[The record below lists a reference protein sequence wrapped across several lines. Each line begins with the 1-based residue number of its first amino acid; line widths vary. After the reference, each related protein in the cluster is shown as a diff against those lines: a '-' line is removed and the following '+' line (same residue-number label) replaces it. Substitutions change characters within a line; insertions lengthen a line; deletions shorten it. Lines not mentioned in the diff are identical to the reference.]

1 MIELKCGEGVLDRS
15 KALPAFVPV
24 VLSACWHAQDPHSW
38 QPYNKTL
45 LKRLRE
51 SEPEVCGRHR
61 TVDTD
66 AGRCL
71 QFQRSLRELAD
82 NRRMALPELVR
93 EIFSPTSRAVPPQSK
108 QRFWVMGLGEGAD
121 RWEDFFERGIAAI
134 AYTDQVSGDLL
145 RYPSKEKL
153 AAAFG
158 LGPNDA
164 ATRACHEFPRVMKT
178 GDVILVKKGVKEV
191 LGHGVVT
198 SDYRFEEQRLAFP
211 HVRDVRWLSK
221 APHAIRVRRR
231 LPRKTL
237 TDKTS
242 DEALVD
248 EILELLRPYRLDR
261 DRREKWRA
269 ENPSYSLKDA
279 AEEIFLGGG
288 DLDRL
293 HQQLARKKNLVL
305 QGPPGTGKT
314 FMAQRLAWALTG
326 KRSRERVEFVQFH
339 QSYGYEDFVRGFR
352 PTRDGG
358 FEPRDG
364 PFLEFC
370 GEAHAER
377 EEAESEGRPAK
388 PLVLIIDEINRG
400 NLSRIFGELLMLIEA
415 DKREEE
421 WAVPLAYP
429 PKDGGPAEKF
439 HVPDNLYL
447 IGTMNTADRSLALVD
462 YALRRRFAFGTIGP
476 AFGEAKFQQH
486 LVDRGLPD
494 WLRDRI
500 VGRLQELNAVI
511 EKDGDLG
518 TGFRIGHSY
527 FCDPPEDAASA
538 WSAWYRDVVDYEI
551 KPLLEE
557 YWFDGPDRA
566 AERVEALLAGD

>member
-1 MIELKCGEGVLDRS
+1 
-15 KALPAFVPV
+15 
-24 VLSACWHAQDPHSW
+24 
-38 QPYNKTL
+38 
-45 LKRLRE
+45 
-51 SEPEVCGRHR
+51 
-61 TVDTD
+61 
-66 AGRCL
+66 
-71 QFQRSLRELAD
+71 
-82 NRRMALPELVR
+82 MALPELVR
-93 EIFSPTSRAVPPQSK
+93 EIFPPTSRAVPPQS
-108 QRFWVMGLGEGAD
+108 
-121 RWEDFFERGIAAI
+121 
-134 AYTDQVSGDLL
+134 
-145 RYPSKEKL
+145 
-153 AAAFG
+153 
-158 LGPNDA
+158 N
-164 ATRACHEFPRVMKT
+164 
-178 GDVILVKKGVKEV
+178 
-191 LGHGVVT
+191 
-198 SDYRFEEQRLAFP
+198 
-211 HVRDVRWLSK
+211 
-221 APHAIRVRRR
+221 
-231 LPRKTL
+231 
-237 TDKTS
+237 
-242 DEALVD
+242 
-248 EILELLRPYRLDR
+248 DR

-293 HQQLARKKNLVL
+293 HHQLLRKKNLVL

-314 FMAQRLAWALTG
+314 FMARRLAWALTG
-326 KRSRERVEFVQFH
+326 KRSRERIEFVQFH

-486 LVDRGLPD
+486 LVDRGVPD

-557 YWFDGPDRA
+557 YWFDSPGRA
-566 AERVEALLAGD
+566 AERVEALLSGD